1 MGQFFNLQDLGAIA
15 PELELMLFGM
25 ILLIADLLVENKKWL
40 GIISL
45 GGIAW
50 SGYFLV
56 RLHGVEVTA
65 YGGLL
70 AIDQFAWFFKL
81 LFLMGAAL
89 AIIISMK
96 YLDIEREHH
105 GEYYALI
112 LFATMGMMFMAGA
125 MDLITLYI
133 SLETMAIATYVLV
146 GFLRGNQRSN
156 EASLKYFLLGAFSS
170 GILLY
175 GMSLLY
181 GIAGSTR
188 FSDITD
194 ALQQRLESHP
204 SDPIALVALVTICGG
219 LFFKIAAVPF
229 HQWTPD
235 AYEGAP
241 TSITA
246 YMSVAV
252 KAASFAMLVRI
263 FWFALMPLRPHWVL
277 ILTVVSVLTMSV
289 GNIAAMTQT
298 NIKRLLAY
306 SSISHAGYL
315 LLGLIAGNS
324 TDLNPTGVTGIV
336 MYLFVYTFTNIG
348 VWAVVVAL
356 RRKDIVGEQVDDLN
370 GLIYKQPAAAILM
383 LIFLLSL
390 AGMPPTGGFI
400 AKYYLFA
407 GLIETNHA
415 KLAVIA
421 VLNAAVSM
429 YFYLRIVVAMF
440 MKESNEKTGLALSPG
455 IVVALALALIF
466 TMWIGFYPD
475 PFIHLAREAVFLS

>member
-1 MGQFFNLQDLGAIA
+1 
-15 PELELMLFGM
+15 MLFGM

-40 GIISL
+40 GYISL

-50 SGYFLV
+50 SGYFLI
-56 RLHGVEVTA
+56 RLYGIQPVFA
-65 YGGLL
+65 YNGLL
-70 AIDQFAWFFKL
+70 IIDPFSWFFKL
-81 LFLMGAAL
+81 LFLIAAAL
-89 AIIISMK
+89 TIVISMK

-112 LFATMGMMFMAGA
+112 MFATMGMMFMAGA

-133 SLETMAIATYVLV
+133 SLETMAIATYILV

-188 FSDITD
+188 FRDIAD
-194 ALQQRLESHP
+194 ALDQRGI
-204 SDPIALVALVTICGG
+204 SDPISLIALITICAGI
-219 LFFKIAAVPF
+219 FFKIAAVPF

-252 KAASFAMLVRI
+252 KAASFAMMLRVFI
-263 FWFALMPLRPHWVL
+263 YAISPLYPQWMP
-277 ILTVVSVLTMSV
+277 ILTIVSVLTMSV

-298 NIKRLLAY
+298 NLKRLLAY

-315 LLGLIAGNS
+315 LLGLIAGNA
-324 TDLNPTGVTGIV
+324 TGLTAIPL
-336 MYLFVYTFTNIG
+336 YLFAYTFTNIG
-348 VWAVVVAL
+348 VWAIVVAL
-356 RRKDIVGEQVDDLN
+356 RRKNIVGEQIDDLN
-370 GLIYKQPAAAILM
+370 GLIYKQPTAAVLM
-383 LIFLLSL
+383 LVFLLSL
-390 AGMPPTGGFI
+390 AGMPPTAGFI

-407 GLIETNHA
+407 GLIESNHS

-429 YFYLRIVVAMF
+429 YFYLRVVVAMF
-440 MKESNEKTGLALSPG
+440 MKESNEKTGLMLSPG
-455 IVVALALALIF
+455 IVFALAVGMILTVA
-466 TMWIGFYPD
+466 IGFYPD
-475 PFIHLAREAVFLS
+475 PFIKLASAVVP

>member
-1 MGQFFNLQDLGAIA
+1 MVFNMQDLGAIA

-25 ILLIADLLVENKKWL
+25 ILLIADLLVEDKKWL
-40 GIISL
+40 GFISL

-50 SGYFLV
+50 SGYFLW
-56 RLHGVEVTA
+56 RLHGVEVSA

-70 AIDQFAWFFKL
+70 VVDQFSWFFKL
-81 LFLMGAAL
+81 LFLAGAAL
-89 AIIISMK
+89 TIIISLK
-96 YLDIEREHH
+96 YLDIEKEHH

-112 LFATMGMMFMAGA
+112 MFATMGMMFMSGA

-170 GILLY
+170 GVLLY

-181 GIAGSTR
+181 GISGSTR
-188 FSDITD
+188 LADIAD
-194 ALQQRLESHP
+194 ALSARAP
-204 SDPIALVALVTICGG
+204 NDPISMIALATLSAG

-252 KAASFAMLVRI
+252 KAASFAILVRVFMI
-263 FWFALMPLRPHWVL
+263 ALYPLRPHWVL
-277 ILTVVSVLTMSV
+277 ILTGVSVLTMTV

-298 NIKRLLAY
+298 NLKRLLAY

-315 LLGLIAGNS
+315 LLGMIAGNA
-324 TDLNPTGVTGIV
+324 TGLTAIP
-336 MYLFVYTFTNIG
+336 MYLFAYTFTNIG
-348 VWAVVVAL
+348 VWAIVVAL
-356 RRKDIVGEQVDDLN
+356 RRKDVIGEQIDDLN
-370 GLIYKQPAAAILM
+370 GLIYKQPAAAVLM

-400 AKYYLFA
+400 AKYFLFA
-407 GLIETNHA
+407 GLMESQHST
-415 KLAVIA
+415 LAVIA

-429 YFYLRIVVAMF
+429 YFYLRVVVAMF

-455 IVVALALALIF
+455 ILIAVAIALIF
-466 TMWIGFYPD
+466 TLWIGFYPD
-475 PFIHLAREAVFLS
+475 PFINLAREAVFFG

>member
-25 ILLIADLLVENKKWL
+25 ILLIADLLVEDKKWL
-40 GIISL
+40 GFISL

-56 RLHGVEVTA
+56 RLHGIHTSA
-65 YGGLL
+65 YSGLL
-70 AIDQFAWFFKL
+70 AIDEFSWFFKL

-89 AIIISMK
+89 AIIISLK

-133 SLETMAIATYVLV
+133 SLETMAIATYILV

-170 GILLY
+170 GVILY

-188 FSDITD
+188 FTEIAD
-194 ALQQRLESHP
+194 ALEQRP
-204 SDPIALVALVTICGG
+204 ASDPISMIALVALLAG

-252 KAASFAMLVRI
+252 KAASFAMMVRI
-263 FWFALMPLRPHWVL
+263 LWFAILPLRPHWVL
-277 ILTVVSVLTMSV
+277 ILTIASILTMTV

-306 SSISHAGYL
+306 SSISHAGYI
-315 LLGLIAGNS
+315 LLGLIAGTS
-324 TDLNPTGVTGIV
+324 TELNPTGVTGIV

-348 VWAVVVAL
+348 VWAIVVAL
-356 RRKDIVGEQVDDLN
+356 RRKDIIGEQVDDLN
-370 GLIYKQPAAAILM
+370 GLIYKQPTAAVLM

-407 GLIETNHA
+407 GLIDSDHS

-466 TMWIGFYPD
+466 TLWIGFYPD

>member
-25 ILLIADLLVENKKWL
+25 ILLIADLLVEDKKWL
-40 GIISL
+40 GFISL

-56 RLHGVEVTA
+56 RLHGIHTSA
-65 YGGLL
+65 YSGLL
-70 AIDQFAWFFKL
+70 AIDEFSWFFKL
-81 LFLMGAAL
+81 LFLLGAAL
-89 AIIISMK
+89 AIIISLK

-133 SLETMAIATYVLV
+133 SLETMAIATYILV

-170 GILLY
+170 GVLLY

-188 FSDITD
+188 FTEIAD
-194 ALQQRLESHP
+194 ALEQRP
-204 SDPIALVALVTICGG
+204 ANDPISMIALVALCAG

-252 KAASFAMLVRI
+252 KAASFAMMVRI
-263 FWFALMPLRPHWVL
+263 FWFAILPLRPHWVL
-277 ILTVVSVLTMSV
+277 ILTIVSILTMSV

-306 SSISHAGYL
+306 SSISHAGYI

-324 TDLNPTGVTGIV
+324 TELNPTGVTGIV

-348 VWAVVVAL
+348 VWAIVVAL
-356 RRKDIVGEQVDDLN
+356 RRKDIIGEQVDDLN
-370 GLIYKQPAAAILM
+370 GLIYKQPTAAVLM

-407 GLIETNHA
+407 GLIDSGHSR
-415 KLAVIA
+415 LAVIA

-455 IVVALALALIF
+455 IVVALAIALIF

>member
-25 ILLIADLLVENKKWL
+25 ILLIADLLIENKKWL
-40 GIISL
+40 GFIAL
-45 GGIAW
+45 GGTAW
-50 SGYFLV
+50 SGYFLY
-56 RLHGVEVTA
+56 RLHGIPEVSA
-65 YGGLL
+65 YGGLIT
-70 AIDQFAWFFKL
+70 IDHYSWFFKL
-81 LFLMGAAL
+81 LFLIGAAL
-89 AIIISMK
+89 SIAISIR
-96 YLDIEREHH
+96 YLDIEKEHH

-112 LFATMGMMFMAGA
+112 LFASMGMMFMAGA
-125 MDLITLYI
+125 TDLITLYI
-133 SLETMAIATYVLV
+133 SLETMAIATYILV

-194 ALQQRLESHP
+194 ALDMRP
-204 SDPIALVALVTICGG
+204 INDPVSIIALVAVCAG

-252 KAASFAMLVRI
+252 KAASFAMMVRL

-277 ILTVVSVLTMSV
+277 ILTIVSALTMSV

-298 NIKRLLAY
+298 NIKRLFAY
-306 SSISHAGYL
+306 SSISHAGYIM
-315 LLGLIAGNS
+315 LGLIAGNS

-348 VWAVVVAL
+348 IWAVVVAL
-356 RRKDIVGEQVDDLN
+356 RRKDIIGEQVDDLN
-370 GLIYKQPAAAILM
+370 GLVYKQPTAAVLM

-390 AGMPPTGGFI
+390 AGMPPTAGFI

-407 GLIETNHA
+407 GLIETNHT
-415 KLAVIA
+415 KLAVLA

-429 YFYLRIVVAMF
+429 YFYLRVVVAMF
-440 MKESNEKTGLALSPG
+440 MKDANEKTGLALSPG
-455 IVVALALALIF
+455 IVFAMAVALLF
-466 TMWIGFYPD
+466 TLWIGIYPD
-475 PFIHLAREAVFLS
+475 PFIHLAREAIFLS